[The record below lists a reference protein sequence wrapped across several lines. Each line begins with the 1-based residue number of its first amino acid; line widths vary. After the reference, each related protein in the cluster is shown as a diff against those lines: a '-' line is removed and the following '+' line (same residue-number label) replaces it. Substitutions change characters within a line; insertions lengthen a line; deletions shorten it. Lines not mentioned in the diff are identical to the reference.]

1 MPKHTIVPRAL
12 AAWALWFCAWLL
24 QSLQGVFS
32 ISLLVLI
39 CQPILEY
46 LYKPV
51 LYFVKPITCPQFPMS
66 RHCAGDE
73 MMTKVIDELKICSRA
88 LTALQE
94 RGRLEAERSLLQ
106 VRTTRAHYGPALSE
120 SMKTYP

>member
-39 CQPILEY
+39 RQPILEY
-46 LYKPV
+46 LNKPV
-51 LYFVKPITCPQFPMS
+51 LYFVTP
-66 RHCAGDE
+66 
-73 MMTKVIDELKICSRA
+73 LICS
-88 LTALQE
+88 LCPGIVL
-94 RGRLEAERSLLQ
+94 GI
-106 VRTTRAHYGPALSE
+106 
-120 SMKTYP
+120 M